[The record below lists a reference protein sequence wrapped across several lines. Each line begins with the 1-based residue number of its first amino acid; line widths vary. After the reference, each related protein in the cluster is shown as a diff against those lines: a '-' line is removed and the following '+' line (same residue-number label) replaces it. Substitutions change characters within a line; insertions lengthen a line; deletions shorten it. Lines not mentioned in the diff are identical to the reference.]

1 MKKYFHRQD
10 RLPASLR
17 REAEEQWSRFLEA
30 AASAGV
36 DVSTCM
42 ELAGDALRV
51 WPFSDFIVR
60 TCISSPELLTGLATS
75 GDLDSSC
82 STDALHQRLASTC
95 SDLSDDNALSVA
107 LRAFRHREMV
117 RIAWRDISGRAD
129 LQETMRDLSLLAEAC
144 LSCAC
149 SMIHEWLSEE
159 FGEPATEAG
168 RAQQLVVI
176 AMGKLGAR
184 ELNFSS
190 DIDLVFA
197 FPERGHTSGGTGKSI
212 SCEQFFT
219 RLCRRLIAVIGA
231 TRADG
236 FVFRVDTRL
245 RPWGESGPICMSFDA
260 MESYYESQ
268 GRDWERYAWI
278 KARPVAGDL
287 EAGGQLLDRLSPFVF
302 RRYLDYSAFEALREM
317 KAMIEGETRR
327 KGMSDNVKLGPGGI
341 REVEF
346 IAQAF
351 QLLQGGRD
359 AALRNP
365 VLLQVLPVISS
376 RGILPET
383 VCRELEDAY
392 VFLRNTEHR
401 LQEYQ
406 DRQTQVLPA
415 DQGMQERIALSMGF
429 TGWETFR
436 WELAGH
442 MENVHSHF
450 HALFL
455 RTESEEESDRAV
467 SVWQAVSSGSFRQAD
482 NSLDPAF
489 AGHLRDMG
497 FESTETV
504 ASMLAGIAE
513 AREVKNMLPEG
524 RRRLNSLMPRII
536 SSAAASEHPEQAM
549 KIMAAVI
556 QVIARRTVYI
566 NLLDENPGAI
576 DHLLR
581 LCMASP
587 WIASFINRRPVVLDE
602 LLDPRTLYSPP
613 DRKELEH
620 LINVRFGSIPL
631 DDLEMQMDELR
642 MFRQAT
648 IMRIAAADITGAVPL
663 MRVSDYLTETAEVII
678 HKVLE
683 IACMQ
688 VVEKFIK
695 VRPAPEHCE
704 KKCRFLV
711 IGYGKLGGIELGYG
725 SDLDVVFVNDGVHGE
740 ASETGVDSPLFYTRL
755 GQRIIHIMTTRTSA
769 GILYDIDMRLRP
781 GGESGPLVC
790 SMSRLEHYLMN
801 EAWTWEHQ
809 ALIRARPVAGF
820 PALAEA
826 FGNIRKRV
834 LTKPRHQETLRHE
847 ISAMRERMVKGH
859 GQQGDSHLFD
869 LKKGRGGI
877 VDIEFIVQYLVLLN
891 ACRFPEL
898 CQWTDNIRLIET
910 LASGGFLTD
919 SEAETLR
926 NAYIRLREYVHRLN
940 LQEKPARIPFSEVES
955 EVEHVKELWDRFMVS

>member
-1 MKKYFHRQD
+1 M
-10 RLPASLR
+10 LPASLR
-17 REAEEQWSRFLEA
+17 METEEQWSRFLDA
-30 AASAGV
+30 AASADI
-36 DVSTCM
+36 DVSP
-42 ELAGDALRV
+42 ALTLSGEAFNV
-51 WPFSDFIVR
+51 WPFSDFIAR
-60 TCISSPELLTGLATS
+60 TCISSPEILTGLAQS
-75 GDLDSSC
+75 GDLDSSRPA
-82 STDALHQRLASTC
+82 DDWQQRLSTIC
-95 SDLSDDNALSVA
+95 SGASDDSGLSTA

-129 LQETMRDLSLLAEAC
+129 LAETMQDLSLLAEAC
-144 LSCAC
+144 LSCAT
-149 SMIHEWLSEE
+149 SRIHKWLSEE
-159 FGEPATEAG
+159 FGEPFSRSGAP
-168 RAQQLVVI
+168 QQLVVI

-190 DIDLVFA
+190 DIDLVFT
-197 FPERGHTSGGTGKSI
+197 FSEHGQTSGGAGGKSI

-231 TRADG
+231 ARADG

-245 RPWGESGPICMSFDA
+245 RPWGDSGPICMSFDA
-260 MESYYESQ
+260 MESYYETQ

-278 KARPVAGDL
+278 KARPVAGDI
-287 EAGGQLLDRLSPFVF
+287 EAGMELLNRLSPFVF

-359 AALRNP
+359 AELRNP
-365 VLLQVLPVISS
+365 VLMQVFPALYR

-406 DRQTQVLPA
+406 DRQTQTLPEEP
-415 DQGMQERIALSMGF
+415 GMQDRVALSMGF

-436 WELAGH
+436 WQLASH

-455 RTESEEESDRAV
+455 RTGGEEETDQAINV
-467 SVWQAVSSGSFRQAD
+467 WHSVTSGNFKQADGSF
-482 NSLDPAF
+482 DP
-489 AGHLRDMG
+489 G
-497 FESTETV
+497 FIKQIEDLGFDAPETV
-504 ASMLAGIAE
+504 ATILAGIAE
-513 AREVKNMLPEG
+513 AREIISMLPQG

-536 SSAAASEHPEQAM
+536 RSAAASDQPVQAM
-549 KIMAAVI
+549 KIMAAII

-566 NLLDENPGAI
+566 NLLDENPEAI
-576 DHLLR
+576 DHLIR

-587 WIASFINRRPVVLDE
+587 WIASFITRRPVVLDE

-613 DRKELEH
+613 DRQELER
-620 LINVRFGSIPL
+620 LLQVRFDSIPA

-648 IMRIAAADITGAVPL
+648 VMRIAAADITGAIPL
-663 MRVSDYLTETAEVII
+663 MRVSDYLTETAEVITI
-678 HKVLE
+678 KVLE

-695 VRPAPEHCE
+695 VRPAPEHCRE
-704 KKCRFLV
+704 KCRFLI

-725 SDLDVVFVNDGVHGE
+725 SDLDVVFAHDGAFSRESGQE
-740 ASETGVDSPLFYTRL
+740 CCDSTLFYSRL
-755 GQRIIHIMTTRTSA
+755 GQRIIHIMATRTSA
-769 GILYDIDMRLRP
+769 GILYNIDMRLRP

-790 SMSRLEHYLMN
+790 SMSRLEEYLVE

-809 ALIRARPVAGF
+809 ALIRARPVAGS
-820 PALAEA
+820 PVLAEA
-826 FGNIRKRV
+826 FKKIRERV
-834 LTKPRHQETLRHE
+834 LTKPRDKKTLRNE
-847 ISAMRERMVKGH
+847 ICAMRERMLKGH
-859 GQQGDSHLFD
+859 GQKGDKHLFD
-869 LKKGRGGI
+869 LKQGRGGI
-877 VDIEFIVQYLVLLN
+877 VDIEFMVQYLVLLN
-891 ACRFPEL
+891 ASRFPEL
-898 CQWTDNIRLIET
+898 CQWTDNIRLIDT
-910 LASGGFLTD
+910 LQSGGFLTANQAD
-919 SEAETLR
+919 TLR
-926 NAYIRLREYVHRLN
+926 DSYIRLREYVHRLN
-940 LQEKPARIPFSEVES
+940 LQEKPAVIPLSEVEPQ
-955 EVEHVKELWDRFMVS
+955 VKSVRKLWDRFMAS